1 MAATL
6 QIKQSTTASINTPEI
21 TPTPE
26 DQTTASGSSMSDA
39 ILLDEESTSALPIP
53 LTRSS
58 PDHALGIIENNSE
71 KITTG
76 SSTPADEFFS
86 PASTSNSVLDNSTS
100 ILSTSSTPDEVQVFW
115 EAPPIAKN

>member
-1 MAATL
+1 MAAHV
-6 QIKQSTTASINTPEI
+6 QIKQSATASINT

-26 DQTTASGSSMSDA
+26 DQTTASGSSMSDEVPTV
-39 ILLDEESTSALPIP
+39 LLDEGSTSAVPIP

-58 PDHALGIIENNSE
+58 PDHALGLIENNSE
-71 KITTG
+71 KIATG
-76 SSTPADEFFS
+76 SSTTTDNLFS
-86 PASTSNSVLDNSTS
+86 PASTVLDNSVS